1 MKKNRVFSLKFKAD
15 AVQRMQAGESP
26 SALSRTLKVRRK
38 LLYEWRDRVLAG
50 QPLRSAGRP
59 RKALRQNR
67 PPTIRWPGGRN
78 WNNWWDN
85 SPWKTVFSKVPCGE
99 SRNCASRTTSL
110 ARWRLR
116 ADPSDDATARRHG
129 NPQLVWIGP
138 GLAGQL
144 LPSLGADCA
153 AGSRRGVA

>member
-59 RKALRQNR
+59 KQGPPTEPAPDDTAARVKELEQLVGQLTMENRFFKGALRRIKELRQ
-67 PPTIRWPGGRN
+67 RN
-78 WNNWWDN
+78 N
-85 SPWKTVFSKVPCGE
+85 E
-99 SRNCASRTTSL
+99 SGAVAS
-110 ARWRLR
+110 
-116 ADPSDDATARRHG
+116 
-129 NPQLVWIGP
+129 
-138 GLAGQL
+138 
-144 LPSLGADCA
+144 
-153 AGSRRGVA
+153 SRRSKR